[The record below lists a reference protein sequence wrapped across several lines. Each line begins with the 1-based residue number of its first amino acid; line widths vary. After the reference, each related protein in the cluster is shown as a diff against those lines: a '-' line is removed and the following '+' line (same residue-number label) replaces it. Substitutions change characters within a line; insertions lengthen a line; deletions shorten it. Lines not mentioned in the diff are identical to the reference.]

1 MDDKANN
8 FEQQFMQNVKTTAPS
23 DVPTSEKPKHTNL
36 IIMTILIIVMVFQ
49 TVFSIVTL
57 IKFYSVLNEASVI
70 NTEETTTTDF
80 ETAYRF
86 GEGGSLEA
94 ISAECKSENGSTY
107 TLTLDNKYKEQDS
120 SSRVIDSGAY
130 SIDQDIAF
138 RLDGTAGQ
146 KTLYYGDYILTD
158 GTSFYTCSEILVKE

>member
-1 MDDKANN
+1 
-8 FEQQFMQNVKTTAPS
+8 MQVYL
-23 DVPTSEKPKHTNL
+23 KP
-36 IIMTILIIVMVFQ
+36 IMVFQ
-49 TVFSIVTL
+49 TAFSIVTL
-57 IKFYSVLNEASVI
+57 IKFYSILNEASVI
-70 NTEETTTTDF
+70 DTEETTTTDF